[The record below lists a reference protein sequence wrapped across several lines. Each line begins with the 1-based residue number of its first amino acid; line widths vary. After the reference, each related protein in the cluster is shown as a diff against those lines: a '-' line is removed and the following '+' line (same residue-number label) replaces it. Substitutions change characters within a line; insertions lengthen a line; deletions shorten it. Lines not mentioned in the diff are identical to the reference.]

1 MKKFLK
7 KLDRLLTALSYAEAG
22 DLDAVKELLEQNAAA
37 AKENIPPV
45 HEAAPLRSAVILEF
59 RHPEPSTLAKPSSA
73 AKLGA
78 LP

>member
-22 DLDAVKELLEQNAAA
+22 DLDAVKELLDQNAAA

-45 HEAAPLRSAVILEF
+45 EAAPLRSAVILEF